1 MCDRIFVSMYSLR
14 LGVEMCC
21 MNVSVCT
28 GVCVF
33 MGVRLSVGVLDE
45 RVSVYLCV
53 CVCMGVRM

>member
-1 MCDRIFVSMYSLR
+1 
-14 LGVEMCC
+14 

-28 GVCVF
+28 GVCVC

-53 CVCMGVRM
+53 CVYVWV

>member
-1 MCDRIFVSMYSLR
+1 MCDRIFVCMYSLR
-14 LGVEMCC
+14 LMVEVCC

-28 GVCVF
+28 GVCVC

-53 CVCMGVRM
+53 YVWV

>member
-1 MCDRIFVSMYSLR
+1 MCDCIFVCMYSLR
-14 LGVEMCC
+14 LWVEVCC

-28 GVCVF
+28 VVCVC

-53 CVCMGVRM
+53 HVCMGVRM